1 MNALGLLTPVVKEE
15 EAAEVPSPSP
25 TPAPALNK
33 SPSKKKSS
41 STSINVHNGVP
52 SSASSS
58 ATAAMAAVAEGGGHR
73 GSGSGDQRCVRGVHG
88 DLSGGAANEERWG
101 FGSGYDPFEPGG
113 SSQEREGYIQRQE
126 EERRED
132 AYRAGII
139 QAEEIC
145 VALAARVVNRNG
157 TPCIAPRGRF
167 ESSPSRQTRLHRSSA
182 LPPKPIH
189 LAVLPR

>member
-145 VALAARVVNRNG
+145 VALAAR
-157 TPCIAPRGRF
+157 
-167 ESSPSRQTRLHRSSA
+167 RLHHSPRQRRDGSRRDIGWGVTETRVWA
-182 LPPKPIH
+182 GELRLEH
-189 LAVLPR
+189 LEQPCNN

>member
-58 ATAAMAAVAEGGGHR
+58 ASSSATAAMAAVAEGGGHR
-73 GSGSGDQRCVRGVHG
+73 GSGSGDQRCVQGVHG

-145 VALAARVVNRNG
+145 VALAARVAYTIPHANG
-157 TPCIAPRGRF
+157 AMVRGGT
-167 ESSPSRQTRLHRSSA
+167 SGGA
-182 LPPKPIH
+182 
-189 LAVLPR
+189 